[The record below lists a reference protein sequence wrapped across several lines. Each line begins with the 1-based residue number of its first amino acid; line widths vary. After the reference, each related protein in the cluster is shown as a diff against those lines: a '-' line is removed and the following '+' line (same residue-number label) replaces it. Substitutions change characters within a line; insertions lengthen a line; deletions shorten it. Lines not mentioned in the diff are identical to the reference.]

1 MLELSEVSK
10 KRLSDCHPDLQR
22 LIAEVVKLTPC
33 AVICGHRGEKE
44 QNEAFAKGASKA
56 KFGQSLH
63 NSLPSLAV
71 DVVPQPLDWSDIPTF
86 EKLGSLI
93 MQKATELK
101 IKIRWG
107 KHFKG
112 LVDYPHFELMK

>member
-1 MLELSEVSK
+1 MPELSEVSK

-33 AVICGHRGEKE
+33 AVICGHRGERE
-44 QNEAFAKGASKA
+44 QNEAFNKGVSKA

-71 DVVPQPLDWSDIPTF
+71 DVVPQPLDWNDIPTF

-93 MQKATELK
+93 MQKATELN

-112 LVDYPHFELMK
+112 LVDYPHLN

>member
-1 MLELSEVSK
+1 MPELSEVSK
-10 KRLSDCHPDLQR
+10 KRLSDCHLDLQR
-22 LIAEVVKLTPC
+22 LIAEVVKLAPC

-44 QNEAFAKGASKA
+44 QNDAFNKGSSKA
-56 KFGQSLH
+56 KFGQSFH

-71 DVVPQPLDWSDIPTF
+71 DVVPQPLDWGDIPAF

-93 MQKATELK
+93 MQKADELS